1 MAAVTYLWPATVLVA
16 PTALQA
22 KERVV
27 AQISTVTAAGAIQVV
42 HNLALTAAQLAAG
55 QPVVELTPLL
65 PEYYVNR
72 PIASAQ
78 SANGTTITVLSGSST
93 LTGVLVTIR
102 RPHTIGD

>member
-1 MAAVTYLWPATVLVA
+1 MAAVTYLWPATGLVA
-16 PTALQA
+16 PTALQT
-22 KERVV
+22 KSRVV
-27 AQISTVTAAGAIQVV
+27 ASIATVTAAGAIQVV
-42 HNLALTAAQLAAG
+42 HNMGLTAAQLAAG

-102 RPHTIGD
+102 RPHTIGE

>member
-1 MAAVTYLWPATVLVA
+1 MASVSYLHPPTGLVA
-16 PTALQA
+16 PTALQT

-42 HNLALTAAQLAAG
+42 TNFGLTAAQIAAG